1 MSIPISFHEEC
12 EGDESIHRAMADA
25 RAAQIAWADAPL
37 KNRLKLV
44 RALRALIAERGA
56 DLAAASAAARNR
68 PPFESLTA
76 EVLPLAE
83 AAKFLERQAE
93 KILAP
98 HRLGWR
104 GRPLWL
110 NGVRTEIRREALG
123 VVLIIGPGNYP
134 LLLPG
139 IQLLQALA
147 AGNAVLLKPGA
158 GGGPVAELLRE
169 LVAQAGFDRR
179 LLAVLPETDAAA
191 RAAIAA
197 QPEKVL
203 FTGSARTGQQIL
215 HCLAPCLIP
224 ATMELS
230 GCDSVI
236 VLPSADLDL
245 LTRALIFGLT
255 LNAGKTCLAPR
266 RLFVTGGMAT
276 ELEGRL
282 AQAFARLHPAQVIE
296 GGAAD
301 GVRLLIEN
309 ALASGAHLVAGS
321 AVRLP
326 AVLAGVPPSARLLQ
340 EDTFAP
346 VLSIVTVADEAEA
359 VRLSNNCP
367 YALGASVFTRDKSA
381 GRRVAAQLNAGFVS
395 INDLIVPSAD
405 PRVPFGGRAA
415 SGFGATRGAE
425 GLLELTTA
433 KVISVSGAKF
443 RPAFDAPRPR
453 DEQLIQSHLK
463 LAHGRGF
470 GRRWRAL
477 AGILSSVFR
486 RHETKQGK
494 AT

>member
-1 MSIPISFHEEC
+1 
-12 EGDESIHRAMADA
+12 
-25 RAAQIAWADAPL
+25 
-37 KNRLKLV
+37 
-44 RALRALIAERGA
+44 
-56 DLAAASAAARNR
+56 
-68 PPFESLTA
+68 
-76 EVLPLAE
+76 
-83 AAKFLERQAE
+83 
-93 KILAP
+93 
-98 HRLGWR
+98 
-104 GRPLWL
+104 
-110 NGVRTEIRREALG
+110 
-123 VVLIIGPGNYP
+123 
-134 LLLPG
+134 
-139 IQLLQALA
+139 
-147 AGNAVLLKPGA
+147 
-158 GGGPVAELLRE
+158 
-169 LVAQAGFDRR
+169 
-179 LLAVLPETDAAA
+179 
-191 RAAIAA
+191 
-197 QPEKVL
+197 
-203 FTGSARTGQQIL
+203 
-215 HCLAPCLIP
+215 
-224 ATMELS
+224 
-230 GCDSVI
+230 
-236 VLPSADLDL
+236 
-245 LTRALIFGLT
+245 
-255 LNAGKTCLAPR
+255 
-266 RLFVTGGMAT
+266 
-276 ELEGRL
+276 
-282 AQAFARLHPAQVIE
+282 
-296 GGAAD
+296 
-301 GVRLLIEN
+301 
-309 ALASGAHLVAGS
+309 
-321 AVRLP
+321 
-326 AVLAGVPPSARLLQ
+326 LQ